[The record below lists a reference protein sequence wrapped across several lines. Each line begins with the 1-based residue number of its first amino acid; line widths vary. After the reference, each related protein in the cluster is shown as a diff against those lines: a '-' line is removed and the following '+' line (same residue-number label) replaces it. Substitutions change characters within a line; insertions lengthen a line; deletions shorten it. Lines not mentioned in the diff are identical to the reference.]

1 MEKTTSTTRE
11 CVNSYF
17 IRVIGLG
24 ELVNSNDE
32 NDNKCV
38 RLIDDHCQQRFNKDL
53 LSGMTNFKILVTLL
67 CYRVAKI
74 TQNHMIL
81 YLTLP
86 RESAEKF
93 SISDT

>member
-53 LSGMTNFKILVTLL
+53 LSGMTNFEILVTLL
-67 CYRVAKI
+67 CYRVAEI

-86 RESAEKF
+86 GESAEKF